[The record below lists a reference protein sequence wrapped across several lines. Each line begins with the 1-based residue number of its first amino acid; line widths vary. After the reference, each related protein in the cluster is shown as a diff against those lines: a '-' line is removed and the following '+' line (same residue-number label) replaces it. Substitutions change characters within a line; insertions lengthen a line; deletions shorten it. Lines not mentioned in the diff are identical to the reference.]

1 MLNPKI
7 DVTIIQAGRLPLT
20 DHYPDNFRQ
29 KIVNALKERGI
40 QIILNEKADI
50 DSINGAGRVHLQSGQ
65 TLSAD
70 LVVSNISTSH

>member
-7 DVTIIQAGRLPLT
+7 EVTIVQAGRLPLT
-20 DHYPDNFRQ
+20 DHYPDHFR
-29 KIVNALKERGI
+29 KKVVDALKQRGI

-50 DSINGAGRVHLQSGQ
+50 SSINGAGRVQLQSGQ

-70 LVVSNISTSH
+70 LVVSNISKSH